1 MFEYKDLFVIISV
14 LVMINFGVSLL
25 IFAQLTVHPLEKK
38 IKSSGGELPKWDSM
52 GIRISS
58 YAFSLIYSIK
68 ETSAQMVDE
77 NSVRKFATKNDRI
90 RAIYTITS
98 LVIFLLFAI
107 LYSLFFDEN

>member
-1 MFEYKDLFVIISV
+1 MYEYKDLFVIISI
-14 LVMINFGVSLL
+14 LVMVNFGVSLL

-38 IKSSGGELPKWDSM
+38 IKSSGGELPKWDNM

-58 YAFSLIYSIK
+58 YAFSLICRIK

-90 RAIYTITS
+90 RAIYTIAS
-98 LVIFLLFAI
+98 LAIFLLFAI
-107 LYSLFFDEN
+107 LYSLFFDTN